1 MMLTEIFPFL
11 ALSGVVAFV
20 LPGTRSKGIA
30 AAVMIAIGAVVA
42 AIAGVTAIVLP
53 GAEMTDG
60 GGGLPGLDALSGVFA
75 LAVAICGVAC
85 AVYAVGYMPGHARG
99 KSHTQVGL
107 HFASLVALFYS
118 MIEVVCATEVYG
130 FLFWWETMTLSSFVL
145 VMFDAQRKEVLHAAV
160 GYLVLMHIGF
170 FMLLGA
176 FAVSAAQG
184 EGSSFFAGQ
193 GSMTAGVFLL
203 FLAGFG
209 MKAGIFPL
217 HMWLPVA
224 HPAAPSHV
232 SAMMSGVMIKM
243 GIYGIVR
250 AALALTPEA
259 LTMMGTLVFVLGAVT
274 AVFGIA
280 RAAVQTDLKRLL
292 AYSSVENVGIICLGI
307 GLGMLGRALGSDFIA
322 YAGFGGAL
330 LHVLGHAN
338 YKTMLFLGAGSV
350 VAAAH
355 HRDMNRLGGLLRRMP
370 MTGILFLAAT
380 CAICTVPGLV
390 GFTSEFVLFDG
401 LFGSITRGD
410 LVVVAVAGIV
420 ALALVG
426 GLTLMT
432 FTKAYGMT
440 FLGNPR
446 GRSARDAREVG
457 TVMLVAQALPLA
469 GMVTGTLL
477 YPYLVLENADAL
489 FGARYYAEP
498 VIGTMATVEWVM
510 LGVVL
515 LTGGLLYLKVRLN
528 RRAGVAV
535 RRRPTWG
542 CAFTVPSARMQYT
555 ASSYNRELQT
565 MWSERG
571 GHSGRVLAEDEIFP
585 KSHTFSTED
594 RDTTARAVT
603 RWFSGGLR
611 RWTARLALFQTGKTN
626 HYVLHAL
633 LLLVLILILSL
644 CGAL

>member
-1 MMLTEIFPFL
+1 MIIGDIFPFL
-11 ALSGVVAFV
+11 ALSAV
-20 LPGTRSKGIA
+20 LVFAAPGTKFKGIV
-30 AAVMIAIGAVVA
+30 AAVAIAAGAVVA
-42 AIAGVTAIVLP
+42 AVTGVTAIAFP
-53 GAEMTDG
+53 ETAEGPEAWM
-60 GGGLPGLDALSGVFA
+60 PGLDAIGGVFA
-75 LAVAICGVAC
+75 LAVAISGVAC
-85 AVYAVGYMPGHARG
+85 SVYAVGYMPGHAKG

-107 HFASLVALFYS
+107 HFAALVVLFYS
-118 MIEVVCATEVYG
+118 MLGVVCAGDTYG
-130 FLFWWETMTLSSFVL
+130 FLFWWELMTLSSFVL

-176 FAVSAAQG
+176 FVGSNQSG
-184 EGSSFFAGQ
+184 GSSFFAGSDM
-193 GSMTAGVFLL
+193 GIPVFLL

-209 MKAGIFPL
+209 LKAGIFPL

-250 AALALTPEA
+250 VALALTPEA
-259 LTMMGTLVFVLGAVT
+259 LFSMGLLVFVLGAVT

-292 AYSSVENVGIICLGI
+292 AYSSIENIGIICIGI
-307 GLGMLGRALGSDFIA
+307 GLGTLGRSMGSDFIA

-330 LHVLGHAN
+330 LHVMGHSN

-350 VAAAH
+350 VAATH
-355 HRDMNRLGGLLRRMP
+355 NRDMNRLGGLLKRMP
-370 MTGILFLAAT
+370 VTGILFLLAT
-380 CAICTVPGLV
+380 MAICTVPGLV

-401 LFGSITRGD
+401 LFGSITRGE
-410 LVVVAVAGIV
+410 LIAVAVMGIV

-432 FTKAYGMT
+432 FTKAYGIT

-446 GRSARDAREVG
+446 GCAARDAREVNI
-457 TVMLVAQALPLA
+457 VMLLAQALPLA
-469 GMVTGTLL
+469 GILVGPVL

-498 VIGTMATVEWVM
+498 VIGTMVTVEYVM
-510 LGVVL
+510 GGVVL
-515 LTGGLLYLKVRLN
+515 FTGLLLGLKRWLN
-528 RRAGVAV
+528 RRAEVAV
-535 RRRPTWG
+535 LRRPTWG
-542 CAFTVPSARMQYT
+542 CAFTAPSKRMQYT

-565 MWSERG
+565 MLGERG
-571 GHSGRVLAEDEIFP
+571 AERQVRELAEEEIFP
-585 KSHTFSTED
+585 VRHTFTTTDKDS
-594 RDTTARAVT
+594 TARAAT
-603 RWFSGGLR
+603 RWISHQLR

-633 LLLVLILILSL
+633 LFLVLVLILSL
-644 CGAL
+644 CGVL

>member
-1 MMLTEIFPFL
+1 MISAIFPYLVLGAVLPFL
-11 ALSGVVAFV
+11 A
-20 LPGTRSKGIA
+20 PGTRAKGIA
-30 AAVMIAIGAVVA
+30 AAVVIAVGAAVA
-42 AIAGVTAIVLP
+42 AVAGVTAIVVPSAQPVLLP
-53 GAEMTDG
+53 GM
-60 GGGLPGLDALSGVFA
+60 DAMGGVFA
-75 LAVAICGVAC
+75 LAVAISGVAC
-85 AVYAVGYMPGHARG
+85 SVYAVGYMPGHAIG

-107 HFASLVALFYS
+107 HFAALVALFYS
-118 MIEVVCATEVYG
+118 MLGVVCAEGAYG
-130 FLFWWETMTLSSFVL
+130 FLFWWELMTLSSFVL
-145 VMFDAQRKEVLHAAV
+145 VMFDAQRKEVLHAAI

-176 FAVSAAQG
+176 FVAPGGGAA
-184 EGSSFFAGQ
+184 FFAGS
-193 GSMTAGVFLL
+193 GLTVPLFLL

-209 MKAGIFPL
+209 LKAGIFPL

-259 LTMMGTLVFVLGAVT
+259 LFAMGLLVFALGAAT

-280 RAAVQTDLKRLL
+280 RAAVQVDLKRLL
-292 AYSSVENVGIICLGI
+292 AYSSIENIGVICLGI
-307 GLGMLGRALGSDFIA
+307 GLGMLGQAAGSDFIA

-350 VAAAH
+350 VVATH
-355 HRDMNRLGGLLRRMP
+355 NRDMNRLGGLLKRMP
-370 MTGILFLAAT
+370 VTGILFLLAT
-380 CAICTVPGLV
+380 MAICVVPGLV

-401 LFGSITRGD
+401 LFGSITRGE
-410 LVVVAVAGIV
+410 LIAVSVVGIV

-432 FTKAYGMT
+432 FTKAFGIT

-446 GRSARDAREVG
+446 GCAARDAREVNII
-457 TVMLVAQALPLA
+457 MLLAQVLPLA
-469 GMVTGTLL
+469 GILVGPVL
-477 YPYLVLENADAL
+477 YPYLVLENADVL

-498 VIGTMATVEWVM
+498 VIGTMLTVECVM
-510 LGVVL
+510 GGVAL
-515 LTGGLLYLKVRLN
+515 LTGGLLCLKWWLN
-528 RRAGVAV
+528 RRAGVTV
-535 RRRPTWG
+535 VRRPTWG
-542 CAFTVPSARMQYT
+542 CAFTVPSKRMQYT

-565 MWSERG
+565 MLGERG
-571 GHSGRVLAEDEIFP
+571 AERQVRELAEEEVFP
-585 KSHTFSTED
+585 ERMEFTAPKEQ
-594 RDTTARAVT
+594 DTAGRITT
-603 RWFSGGLR
+603 RLIVRQLR

>member
-1 MMLTEIFPFL
+1 MMDLTGIFPYL
-11 ALSGVVAFV
+11 V
-20 LPGTRSKGIA
+20 LGAVLPFFAPGTRAKGIVA
-30 AAVMIAIGAVVA
+30 AAVIAVGAAVA
-42 AIAGVTAIVLP
+42 AAAGVTAIVAP
-53 GAEMTDG
+53 SPEA
-60 GGGLPGLDALSGVFA
+60 GLLAGMDAVGGVFA
-75 LAVAICGVAC
+75 LAVAISGVAC
-85 AVYAVGYMPGHARG
+85 SIYAVGYMPGHAAG

-107 HFASLVALFYS
+107 HFAALVALFYS
-118 MIEVVCATEVYG
+118 MLGVVCAQGVYG
-130 FLFWWETMTLSSFVL
+130 FLFWWELMTLSSFVL

-160 GYLVLMHIGF
+160 GYLVLMHVGF

-176 FAVSAAQG
+176 FVAPGGGVA
-184 EGSSFFAGQ
+184 FFAGS
-193 GSMTAGVFLL
+193 GMGIPVFLL

-209 MKAGIFPL
+209 LKAGIFPL

-259 LTMMGTLVFVLGAVT
+259 LYSMGVLVFALGAVT

-280 RAAVQTDLKRLL
+280 RAAVQVDLKRLL
-292 AYSSVENVGIICLGI
+292 AYSSIENIGIICVGI
-307 GLGMLGRALGSDFIA
+307 GLGMLGRAVGSDFIA
-322 YAGFGGAL
+322 YAGFGAAL
-330 LHVLGHAN
+330 LHVLGHSN

-350 VAAAH
+350 VAATH
-355 HRDMNRLGGLLRRMP
+355 NRDMNRLGGLMKRMP
-370 MTGILFLAAT
+370 VTGVLFLLAT
-380 CAICTVPGLV
+380 CAICVVPGLV

-401 LFGSITRGD
+401 LFGSITRGE
-410 LVVVAVAGIV
+410 LIAVSVAGIV

-432 FTKAYGMT
+432 FTKAFGIT

-446 GRSARDAREVG
+446 GCAARDAKEVG
-457 TVMLVAQALPLA
+457 LVMLLAQVLPLA
-469 GMVTGTLL
+469 GILVGPIL
-477 YPYLVLENADAL
+477 YPYLVLENADVL

-498 VIGTMATVEWVM
+498 VIGTMLTVEYVM
-510 LGVVL
+510 GGVVV
-515 LTGGLLYLKVRLN
+515 LTGGLLWLKGWLN
-528 RRAGVAV
+528 RRAGVATV
-535 RRRPTWG
+535 RRPTWG
-542 CAFTVPSARMQYT
+542 CAFTVPSKRMQYT

-565 MWSERG
+565 MLGERG
-571 GHSGRVLAEDEIFP
+571 AERQVRELPEEEVFP
-585 KSHTFSTED
+585 KVHRFEAPKE
-594 RDTTARAVT
+594 RDTAAHVT
-603 RWFSGGLR
+603 TRLIVRQLR

>member
-1 MMLTEIFPFL
+1 MTIGDIFPFL
-11 ALSGVVAFV
+11 TLSAV
-20 LPGTRSKGIA
+20 LVFAAPGTRFKGIV
-30 AAVMIAIGAVVA
+30 AAVAIAAGAVIA
-42 AIAGVTAIVLP
+42 AVAGVTTIVFPEIAAGP
-53 GAEMTDG
+53 GAWM
-60 GGGLPGLDALSGVFA
+60 PGLDAMGGVFA
-75 LAVAICGVAC
+75 LAVAISGVAC
-85 AVYAVGYMPGHARG
+85 SLYAVGYMPGHAAG

-107 HFASLVALFYS
+107 HFASLVVLFYS
-118 MIEVVCATEVYG
+118 MLGVVTASAAYG
-130 FLFWWETMTLSSFVL
+130 FLFWWELMTLSSFVL

-176 FAVSAAQG
+176 FAASGGSAVGCSFFTG
-184 EGSSFFAGQ
+184 EG
-193 GSMTAGVFLL
+193 MTVPVFLL

-209 MKAGIFPL
+209 LKAGIFPL

-250 AALALTPEA
+250 AALALRPEA
-259 LTMMGTLVFVLGAVT
+259 LFAMGLLVFALGAAT

-292 AYSSVENVGIICLGI
+292 AYSSIENIGIICLGI

-330 LHVLGHAN
+330 LHVLGHSN
-338 YKTMLFLGAGSV
+338 YKAMLFMGAGSV
-350 VAAAH
+350 VAATR

-370 MTGILFLAAT
+370 VTGVLFLLAAMAA
-380 CAICTVPGLV
+380 CVVPGLV

-401 LFGSITRGD
+401 LFGSITRGE
-410 LVVVAVAGIV
+410 LTVVSVAGIV
-420 ALALVG
+420 ALALAG

-432 FTKAYGMT
+432 FTKAYGIT

-446 GRSARDAREVG
+446 SCAARDAKEAG
-457 TVMLVAQALPLA
+457 IVMLLAQALPLA
-469 GMVTGTLL
+469 GILVGPLL

-489 FGARYYAEP
+489 FGARYYAQP
-498 VIGTMATVEWVM
+498 VIGTMVTVELVM
-510 LGVVL
+510 GGVAL
-515 LTGGLLYLKVRLN
+515 FTAGLLGLKVWLN
-528 RRAGVAV
+528 RRSGVAAV
-535 RRRPTWG
+535 RRPTWG
-542 CAFTVPSARMQYT
+542 CAFTASNKRMQYT

-565 MWSERG
+565 MLGERG
-571 GHSGRVLAEDEIFP
+571 AERQVRELEEEEIFP
-585 KSHTFSTED
+585 EGHTFSTEE
-594 RDTTARAVT
+594 RDSTARAVT
-603 RWFSGGLR
+603 RWISHQLR

-633 LLLVLILILSL
+633 LLLALVLVLTL
-644 CGAL
+644 CGVL

>member
-1 MMLTEIFPFL
+1 MTIGDIFPFL
-11 ALSGVVAFV
+11 TLGSLLVFAA
-20 LPGTRSKGIA
+20 PGTRFKGIT
-30 AAVMIAIGAVVA
+30 AAVVIAAGAVVA

-53 GAEMTDG
+53 EATG
-60 GGGLPGLDALSGVFA
+60 GSTGWLPGLDALGGVFA
-75 LAVAICGVAC
+75 LAVAVSGTAC
-85 AVYAVGYMPGHARG
+85 AVYAVGYMPGHAKG
-99 KSHTQVGL
+99 KSGAQTGL
-107 HFASLVALFYS
+107 HFASLVTLFYS
-118 MIEVVCATEVYG
+118 MLGVVRATDAYG
-130 FLFWWETMTLSSFVL
+130 FLFWWELMTLSSFVL
-145 VMFDAQRKEVLHAAV
+145 VMFDAQRKEVLHAAA

-170 FMLLGA
+170 FMLLGG
-176 FAVSAAQG
+176 FAAT
-184 EGSSFFAGQ
+184 EGGTAFFAGQ
-193 GSMTAGVFLL
+193 GMTVPAFLL
-203 FLAGFG
+203 LLAGFG

-232 SAMMSGVMIKM
+232 SALMSGVMIKM
-243 GIYGIVR
+243 GAYGILR

-259 LTMMGTLVFVLGAVT
+259 LTAMGALIFALGAVT

-292 AYSSVENVGIICLGI
+292 AYSSVENIGIVCIGI
-307 GLGMLGRALGSDFIA
+307 GLGTLGRSMGSDFIA

-355 HRDMNRLGGLLRRMP
+355 HRDMNRLGGLMRRMP
-370 MTGILFLAAT
+370 VTGTLFLLAT
-380 CAICTVPGLV
+380 LAICTAPGLV

-401 LFGSITRGD
+401 LFGAVARGE
-410 LVVVAVAGIV
+410 LVAASAAGIV
-420 ALALVG
+420 ALALTG

-432 FTKAYGMT
+432 FTKAFGIT

-446 GRSARDAREVG
+446 SCAARDAREANA
-457 TVMLVAQALPLA
+457 TMLAAQALPLA
-469 GMVTGTLL
+469 GILAGTVL

-489 FGARYYAEP
+489 FGVRYYAIP
-498 VIGTMATVEWVM
+498 AIDTMITVECVM
-510 LGVVL
+510 LGIAV
-515 LTGGLLYLKVRLN
+515 LTGGLLFLKKRLN
-528 RRAGVAV
+528 QRAGVAEK
-535 RRRPTWG
+535 RRPTWG
-542 CAFTVPSARMQYT
+542 CAFTVPSKRMQYT

-565 MWSERG
+565 MWGERG
-571 GHSGRVLAEDEIFP
+571 AERQVRELAEEEIFP
-585 KSHTFSTED
+585 AGHTFSTED
-594 RDTTARAVT
+594 KDSTARAVT
-603 RWFSGGLR
+603 RWFAGGLR

-633 LLLVLILILSL
+633 VLLILILVLSL